1 MGQCLITKLK
11 GTVSNNTLLKVG
23 ELRINF
29 SATGSSRKMQIRFTS
44 DVTLVCTGG
53 FFTDESLSVKNG
65 TTYTCKQDKI
75 ETIYV
80 SNGSGYISCLNGKYK
95 CSLINISGSCYFI
108 DTDDLKFDSDLLYV
122 SLGNNSLSTG
132 DLSSLCLARVI
143 DLEVS
148 KTNIYGDISAIANCK
163 NLNTAS
169 LYNSPNIKGD
179 IAVFK
184 NTPNLTSLILGNAGI
199 YGDIIS
205 FSSCLKLTTLNI
217 PRTNLTG
224 TVESL
229 ANALFTAGRNSG
241 QIKLTCD
248 NTYIT
253 FNGQPCNFK
262 IIKFSSTGVT
272 YADS

>member
-1 MGQCLITKLK
+1 MGQCLITKLN

-23 ELRINF
+23 ELRLNF

-44 DVTLVCTGG
+44 NITLVCTGG
-53 FFTDESLSVKNG
+53 FFTDESLSVNNG

-80 SNGSGYISCLNGKYK
+80 SNGSGYISCLKGKYK
-95 CSLINISGSCYFI
+95 CSLINISNSCYFI
-108 DTDDLKFDSDLLYV
+108 DTDDLKFDSDLLFAA
-122 SLGNNSLSTG
+122 LDRSLSTG
-132 DLSSLCLARVI
+132 DLSSLCLARI
-143 DLEVS
+143 TDLGVS
-148 KTNIYGDISAIANCK
+148 NTNIYGDISAIANCK
-163 NLNTAS
+163 NLTSAG
-169 LYNSPNIKGD
+169 LYNSPNIKGN

-184 NTPNLTSLILGNAGI
+184 NTPNLTSLVLGNAGI

-248 NTYIT
+248 NTHIT
-253 FNGQPCNFK
+253 FDGQPCNFK

>member
-11 GTVSNNTLLKVG
+11 GTVSNKTLLKVG

-44 DVTLVCTGG
+44 DITLVCTDG
-53 FFTDESLSVKNG
+53 FFTDESLSVNNG
-65 TTYTCKQDKI
+65 TTYTCKRDKI

-95 CSLINISGSCYFI
+95 CSLINISNSCYFI
-108 DTDDLKFDSDLLYV
+108 DTDDLKFDSDLLFAALD
-122 SLGNNSLSTG
+122 SSLSTG
-132 DLSSLCLARVI
+132 GLSSLCLARI
-143 DLEVS
+143 TDLGVS
-148 KTNIYGDISAIANCK
+148 NTNIYGDISAIANCK

-184 NTPNLTSLILGNAGI
+184 NTPKLTSLVLGNAGI

-241 QIKLTCD
+241 QIKLTFD
-248 NTYIT
+248 NTHIT
-253 FNGQPCNFK
+253 FDGQPCNFK

>member
-1 MGQCLITKLK
+1 MGKCLITKLN

-23 ELRINF
+23 ELRLNF

-44 DVTLVCTGG
+44 DITLVCSGG
-53 FFTDESLSVKNG
+53 FFTDESLSVNNG
-65 TTYTCKQDKI
+65 TTYTCKQDKT

-95 CSLINISGSCYFI
+95 CSLINISNSCYFI
-108 DTDDLKFDSDLLYV
+108 DTDDLKFDSDLLFV
-122 SLGNNSLSTG
+122 GLDMSLSTG
-132 DLSSLCLARVI
+132 DLSNLCLDRVT
-143 DLEVS
+143 DLGVS
-148 KTNIYGDISAIANCK
+148 RTNIYGDISAIANCK
-163 NLNTAS
+163 KLATAS

-184 NTPNLTSLILGNAGI
+184 NTPNLTYLVLGNAGI

-217 PRTNLTG
+217 PRTNLNG

-229 ANALFTAGRNSG
+229 ANALFKAGRNSG

-248 NTYIT
+248 NTHIT
-253 FNGQPCNFK
+253 FGGKTCNSK

>member
-44 DVTLVCTGG
+44 DITLVCTGG
-53 FFTDESLSVKNG
+53 FFTDESLSVNNG

-95 CSLINISGSCYFI
+95 CSLINISNSCYFI
-108 DTDDLKFDSDLLYV
+108 DTDDLKFDSDLLFAALD
-122 SLGNNSLSTG
+122 SSLSTG
-132 DLSSLCLARVI
+132 GLSSLCLARI
-143 DLEVS
+143 TDLGVS
-148 KTNIYGDISAIANCK
+148 TTNIYGDISAIANCK

-184 NTPNLTSLILGNAGI
+184 NTPKLTSLILGNAGI

-248 NTYIT
+248 NTHIT

>member
-11 GTVSNNTLLKVG
+11 GTVANNTLLKVG

-44 DVTLVCTGG
+44 NITLVCTGG
-53 FFTDESLSVKNG
+53 FFTDESLSVNNG

-95 CSLINISGSCYFI
+95 CSLINISNSCYFI
-108 DTDDLKFDSDLLYV
+108 DTDDLKFDSDLLFAGLD
-122 SLGNNSLSTG
+122 SSLSTG
-132 DLSSLCLARVI
+132 DLSSLCLARI
-143 DLEVS
+143 TDLGVS
-148 KTNIYGDISAIANCK
+148 NTNICGDISAIANCK
-163 NLNTAS
+163 KLTSAS

-184 NTPNLTSLILGNAGI
+184 NTPNLTSLVLGNAGI

-224 TVESL
+224 AVESL
-229 ANALFTAGRNSG
+229 GNALVAAGRNSG

-248 NTYIT
+248 NTHIT
-253 FNGQPCNFK
+253 FDGQPCNFK

>member
-23 ELRINF
+23 ELRLNF

-44 DVTLVCTGG
+44 DITLVCTGG
-53 FFTDESLSVKNG
+53 FFTDESLSVNNG
-65 TTYTCKQDKI
+65 TTYICKQNKI

-108 DTDDLKFDSDLLYV
+108 DTDDLKFNSDLMFAALD
-122 SLGNNSLSTG
+122 SSLSTG
-132 DLSSLCLARVI
+132 GLSSLCLNRI
-143 DLEVS
+143 TDLGVS
-148 KTNIYGDISAIANCK
+148 NTNIYGDISAIANCK
-163 NLNTAS
+163 KLTSAS

-184 NTPNLTSLILGNAGI
+184 NTPNLTSLVLGNAGI

-229 ANALFTAGRNSG
+229 GNALVAAGRNSG
-241 QIKLTCD
+241 QIKITCD
-248 NTYIT
+248 NTHIT

>member
-29 SATGSSRKMQIRFTS
+29 SATGGSRKMQIRFTS
-44 DVTLVCTGG
+44 DITLVCTGG
-53 FFTDESLSVKNG
+53 FFTDGSLSVNNG

-95 CSLINISGSCYFI
+95 CSLINISNSGCYFI
-108 DTDDLKFDSDLLYV
+108 DTDDLKFDSDLLFV
-122 SLGNNSLSTG
+122 ALDRSLSTG
-132 DLSSLCLARVI
+132 DLSSLCLARI
-143 DLEVS
+143 TDLGVS
-148 KTNIYGDISAIANCK
+148 NTNIYGDISAIANCK
-163 NLNTAS
+163 NLNIAS

-184 NTPNLTSLILGNAGI
+184 NTPNLTSLVLGNAGI

-217 PRTNLTG
+217 PRTNISG
-224 TVESL
+224 NVEDFAQDLYS
-229 ANALFTAGRNSG
+229 NGKNSG
-241 QIKLTCD
+241 SIKIICD
-248 NTYIT
+248 NTNIQFAGT
-253 FNGQPCNFK
+253 ACTFK
-262 IIKFSSTGVT
+262 IVKFSSSGVT

>member
-44 DVTLVCTGG
+44 NITLVCTGG
-53 FFTDESLSVKNG
+53 FFTDESLSVNNG

-95 CSLINISGSCYFI
+95 CSLINISSSCYFI
-108 DTDDLKFDSDLLYV
+108 DTDDLKFDSDLSFAALD
-122 SLGNNSLSTG
+122 SSLSTG
-132 DLSSLCLARVI
+132 DLSSLCFARI
-143 DLEVS
+143 TDLGVS
-148 KTNIYGDISAIANCK
+148 NTNIYGDISTIANCK
-163 NLNTAS
+163 RLTSAS

-184 NTPNLTSLILGNAGI
+184 NTPNLTYLVLGNAGI

-229 ANALFTAGRNSG
+229 GNTLVAAGRNSG

-248 NTYIT
+248 NTHIT
-253 FNGQPCNFK
+253 FDGQPCNSK